1 MNVREDIKYASP
13 HMTLFRSWSAKENRL
28 IHMGVFGNVKDAIG
42 GSVDENIVTPVKNG
56 DPVKAA
62 LFGPL
67 AVAADLALTV
77 PDAAFAGV
85 AGEELGR
92 LPPVSAARVRRDA
105 DLIRNHTIDT
115 VGNLLTLHPWEATK
129 SAAKDVLGVVRLPGD
144 MAMDGLNAITG
155 ADLNRPGSLSIAA

>member
-1 MNVREDIKYASP
+1 
-13 HMTLFRSWSAKENRL
+13 MTLSRSWLAKENRL
-28 IHMGVFGNVKDAIG
+28 IHMGVFGNVKEAVG
-42 GSVDENIVTPVKNG
+42 GSFNENIVAPVKNG

-67 AVAADLALTV
+67 AVAGDLVFTV
-77 PDAAFAGV
+77 PDAAIAGL

-105 DLIRNHTIDT
+105 DLIKDHTVDAI
-115 VGNLLTLHPWEATK
+115 GNLLTLHPWEATK
-129 SAAKDVLGVVRLPGD
+129 SAAKDILGIVRLPGD

-155 ADLNRPGSLSIAA
+155 ADLNRQGSLSIAV